1 MRIATPMVKVYALGT
16 AGSGKSTFIA
26 AMAEWMEKNG
36 FRFSIVNLD
45 PGAEEIPYEPD
56 VDIRDWF
63 TLTEVMKQHKLGPN
77 GAQVAAADMI
87 AIHIPEIRDR
97 LESTVYDYALIDTPG
112 QLELFAFREASA
124 HIVEQL
130 GSEDALL
137 AFIFDPILAK
147 TPEGFAS
154 LLMLSSTVHFRFYL
168 PFLNLLGKADLLTQ
182 EERDMILEWGSSDES
197 LYNAL
202 RESKGMRANMSLE
215 VFKALELLGA
225 YRKLIPMS
233 AYDGEGMEDVYSIA
247 QQIFGA
253 GEDLSPE

>member
-1 MRIATPMVKVYALGT
+1 MVKIYALGT

-56 VDIRDWF
+56 VDIRNWF
-63 TLTEVMKQHKLGPN
+63 TLPEIMKEHGLGPN
-77 GAQVAAADMI
+77 GAQVAAADMV
-87 AIHIPEIRDR
+87 AIHVPEIKNR

-112 QLELFAFREASA
+112 QLELFAFRESST
-124 HIVEQL
+124 HIIEQL
-130 GSEDALL
+130 GAEDSML

-147 TPEGFAS
+147 SPEGFAS
-154 LLMLSSTVHFRFYL
+154 LLMLSNTVHFRFYL
-168 PFLNLLGKADLLTQ
+168 PFLNLLGKSDLLTTD
-182 EERDMILEWGSSDES
+182 ERDMILEWGDSDEA

-202 RESKGMRANMSLE
+202 REREGMRASMNLE

-225 YRKLIPMS
+225 YRKLIPLS
-233 AYDGEGMEDVYSIA
+233 SYEGEGMEDVYFVA
-247 QQIFGA
+247 QQIFSG
-253 GEDLSPE
+253 GDDLSAE